1 MGKDMW
7 DAPEPRFSVSD
18 VGSELYA
25 MEQYYDYKMMMIGP
39 SFSMLIRYSPLIRNM
54 RNLHVCY
61 RASLFAGGI
70 IAKLLFSW
78 KFFTTTK

>member
-7 DAPEPRFSVSD
+7 DAPKPRFSVSD

-25 MEQYYDYKMMMIGP
+25 MEQYYDYKMMMSGP